1 MFSTYDSQSPPPQTR
16 PIANSDMPHK
26 TDPSG
31 TPEVQ
36 PASSRPLLTIAD
48 RVATILLRRPREHNR
63 IDPDDLPVLIDHL
76 DQIAADPQAQ
86 VVVFRGSGSRTFSSG
101 YTVEAILS
109 RLEER
114 TFEKFLNRLEHL
126 ERPTLVVIQGGI
138 YGGATDLALCC
149 DLRIG
154 VHSSRM
160 FMPAARFGL
169 HYYADGLR
177 RYVSRLGQTAAR
189 KLLLTGCTIEARE
202 MLRIGFLTD
211 VVAPTELES
220 TVARYVEQLLGCDPG
235 AIAAM
240 KCSLNQLAAAD
251 PVVLD
256 DIQARFLE
264 SLRSEAL
271 QQRLANA
278 AAARGR

>member
-1 MFSTYDSQSPPPQTR
+1 MIAKANCTR
-16 PIANSDMPHK
+16 PHRIVNLAPEQ
-26 TDPSG
+26 TPS
-31 TPEVQ
+31 T
-36 PASSRPLLTIAD
+36 PLLTIAD
-48 RVATILLRRPREHNR
+48 RVATILLRRPKEHNR
-63 IDPDDLPVLIDHL
+63 LDPDDLPILIDQL
-76 DQIAADPQAQ
+76 DEVEADPTAE
-86 VVVFRGSGSRTFSSG
+86 VLLFRGSGSRTFSSG

-114 TFEKFLNRLEHL
+114 TFEKFLNRLENL
-126 ERPTLVVIQGGI
+126 ARPSIVVIQGGV

-177 RYVSRLGQTAAR
+177 RYVSRLGPTAAR

-211 VVAPTELES
+211 VVAPDELEA
-220 TVARYVEQLLGCDPG
+220 TVSRYVQQLLACDGG

-240 KCSLNQLAAAD
+240 KRSLNQLGEVD
-251 PVVLD
+251 PAVLGA
-256 DIQARFLE
+256 IEERFLG
-264 SLRSEAL
+264 SLRPEAL
-271 QQRLANA
+271 HQRLATATGNS
-278 AAARGR
+278 RR

>member
-1 MFSTYDSQSPPPQTR
+1 MIAKANPEPSPTV
-16 PIANSDMPHK
+16 N
-26 TDPSG
+26 
-31 TPEVQ
+31 PELE
-36 PASSRPLLTIAD
+36 PTSATPLLTIAG
-48 RVATILLRRPREHNR
+48 RVATILLRRPKEHNR
-63 IDPDDLPVLIDHL
+63 LDPDDLPILIDHL
-76 DQIAADPQAQ
+76 DKVAADPAAE
-86 VVVFRGSGSRTFSSG
+86 VLVFRGSGSRTFSSG

-114 TFEKFLNRLEHL
+114 TFEKFLNRLENL
-126 ERPTLVVIQGGI
+126 ERPSIVVIQGGI

-154 VHSSRM
+154 VHGSRM

-177 RYVSRLGQTAAR
+177 RYVSRLGPTAAR

-211 VVAPTELES
+211 VVAPTDLDN
-220 TVARYVEQLLGCDPG
+220 TVSRYVDQLLACDSG

-240 KCSLNQLAAAD
+240 KCSLNQLGAVD
-251 PVVLD
+251 PAVMVE
-256 DIQARFLE
+256 IQERFLA

-271 QQRLANA
+271 QQRLAPANA
-278 AAARGR
+278 ARRR

>member
-1 MFSTYDSQSPPPQTR
+1 MNPEPE
-16 PIANSDMPHK
+16 PIAS
-26 TDPSG
+26 T
-31 TPEVQ
+31 
-36 PASSRPLLTIAD
+36 PLLTIAD
-48 RVATILLRRPREHNR
+48 RVATILLRRPKEHNR
-63 IDPDDLPVLIDHL
+63 LDPDDLPILIDQL
-76 DQIAADPQAQ
+76 DQVAADPAAE
-86 VVVFRGSGSRTFSSG
+86 VLVFRGSGARTFSSG

-114 TFEKFLNRLEHL
+114 TFEKFLNRLENL
-126 ERPTLVVIQGGI
+126 ERPSIVAIQGGV

-177 RYVSRLGQTAAR
+177 RYVSRLGPTAAR

-211 VVAPTELES
+211 VVAPTDLEA
-220 TVARYVEQLLGCDPG
+220 TVARYVEQLLACDKG
-235 AIAAM
+235 AVAAM
-240 KCSLNQLAAAD
+240 KRSLNQLATVD
-251 PVVLD
+251 PAVLD
-256 DIQARFLE
+256 DIQERFLA
-264 SLRSEAL
+264 SLRSDAL
-271 QQRLANA
+271 QHRLANT
-278 AAARGR
+278 AAARRR

>member
-1 MFSTYDSQSPPPQTR
+1 VNPEPE
-16 PIANSDMPHK
+16 PIAS
-26 TDPSG
+26 T
-31 TPEVQ
+31 
-36 PASSRPLLTIAD
+36 PLLTIAD
-48 RVATILLRRPREHNR
+48 RVATILLRRPKEHNR
-63 IDPDDLPVLIDHL
+63 LDPDDLPILIDQL
-76 DQIAADPQAQ
+76 DQVAADPAAE
-86 VVVFRGSGSRTFSSG
+86 VLVFRGSGARTFSSG

-114 TFEKFLNRLEHL
+114 TFEKFLNRLENL
-126 ERPTLVVIQGGI
+126 ERPSIVAIQGGV

-177 RYVSRLGQTAAR
+177 RYVSRLGPTAAR

-211 VVAPTELES
+211 VVAPTDLEA
-220 TVARYVEQLLGCDPG
+220 TVARYVEQLLACDKG
-235 AIAAM
+235 AVAAM
-240 KCSLNQLAAAD
+240 KRSLNQLATVD
-251 PVVLD
+251 PAVLD
-256 DIQARFLE
+256 DIQERFLA
-264 SLRSEAL
+264 SLRSDAL
-271 QQRLANA
+271 QHRLANT
-278 AAARGR
+278 AAARRR

>member
-1 MFSTYDSQSPPPQTR
+1 M
-16 PIANSDMPHK
+16 IAKAHSGPFRTVNPEL
-26 TDPSG
+26 DPTSA
-31 TPEVQ
+31 T
-36 PASSRPLLTIAD
+36 PLLTIAG
-48 RVATILLRRPREHNR
+48 RVATILLRRPKEHNR
-63 IDPDDLPVLIDHL
+63 LDPDDLPILIDHL
-76 DQIAADPQAQ
+76 DQVAADPAAE
-86 VVVFRGSGSRTFSSG
+86 VLVFRGSGSRTFSSG

-114 TFEKFLNRLEHL
+114 TFEKFLNRLENL
-126 ERPTLVVIQGGI
+126 ERPSIVVIQGGI

-177 RYVSRLGQTAAR
+177 RYVSRLGPTAAR

-211 VVAPTELES
+211 VVAPTDLDD
-220 TVARYVEQLLGCDPG
+220 TVKRYIDQLLACDAG

-240 KCSLNQLAAAD
+240 KCSLNQLGAVD
-251 PVVLD
+251 PAVMD
-256 DIQARFLE
+256 EIQERFLA
-264 SLRSEAL
+264 SLRSDAL
-271 QQRLANA
+271 LQRLAPANA
-278 AAARGR
+278 ARRR

>member
-1 MFSTYDSQSPPPQTR
+1 MNPEPE
-16 PIANSDMPHK
+16 PIAS
-26 TDPSG
+26 T
-31 TPEVQ
+31 
-36 PASSRPLLTIAD
+36 PLLTIAD
-48 RVATILLRRPREHNR
+48 RVATILLRRPKEHNR
-63 IDPDDLPVLIDHL
+63 LDPDDLPILIDQL
-76 DQIAADPQAQ
+76 DQVAADPAAE
-86 VVVFRGSGSRTFSSG
+86 VLVFRGSGARTFSSG

-114 TFEKFLNRLEHL
+114 TFEKFLNRLENL
-126 ERPTLVVIQGGI
+126 ERPSIVAIQGGV

-177 RYVSRLGQTAAR
+177 RYVSRLGPTAAR

-211 VVAPTELES
+211 VVAPTDLEA
-220 TVARYVEQLLGCDPG
+220 TVARYVEQLLACDKG
-235 AIAAM
+235 AVAAM
-240 KCSLNQLAAAD
+240 KRSLNQLATVD
-251 PVVLD
+251 PGVLD
-256 DIQARFLE
+256 DIQERFLA
-264 SLRSEAL
+264 SLRSDAL
-271 QQRLANA
+271 QHRLANT
-278 AAARGR
+278 AAARRR